1 MRQNNNLIMSMITRK
16 RLNRVA
22 KHVRDFFPYKLKNGH
37 ESRDRRFILKTNGDL
52 IFNHDNRGKNTT
64 LLRLLSALT
73 FTRNKLFRVLKYSNA
88 RGKVIAFSQ
97 EEKSV
102 IRAFVKSS
110 ELNINNI
117 PCSRIKSLCTD

>member
-1 MRQNNNLIMSMITRK
+1 MRQNNNLIMSLMATR

-22 KHVRDFFPYKLKNGH
+22 KHIRDFFPCKLKNGY
-37 ESRDRRFILKTNGDL
+37 ESKDRRFILKKNGDL
-52 IFNHDNRGKNTT
+52 IFHHDNREKNTT

-102 IRAFVKSS
+102 IRAFVQNS
-110 ELNINNI
+110 ELNINDI
-117 PCSRIKSLCTD
+117 PCSGIKSLCSD